1 MRYAPR
7 FPRQE
12 NGREFCDREG
22 TKSLSVFRERRQV
35 YKPPSL
41 VFQDF
46 LAIKFYFKMDY
57 DIHRQATN
65 NFIAILHLYE

>member
-1 MRYAPR
+1 MKQ
-7 FPRQE
+7 QE
-12 NGREFCDREG
+12 NRAVIAWRGAASAGLVSSADRAYM
-22 TKSLSVFRERRQV
+22 KA
-35 YKPPSL
+35 PSL

-65 NFIAILHLYE
+65 NFIAILHLYESV